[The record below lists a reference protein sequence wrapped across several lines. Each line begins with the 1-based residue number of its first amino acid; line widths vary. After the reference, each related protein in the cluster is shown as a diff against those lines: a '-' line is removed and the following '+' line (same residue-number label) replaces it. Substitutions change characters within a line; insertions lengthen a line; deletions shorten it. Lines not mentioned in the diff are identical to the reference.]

1 MPKRKKGTTRFRRKT
16 QKGKGAMDVIKKI
29 HSFVKDNKLISRG
42 LRLTPFSGAAIAA
55 DMLGYGRG
63 RGFKVGR
70 NPLVMTLNGGR
81 RKKGTTRV
89 RRRRTVPTL
98 LGITSLPKRSR
109 RSKRS
114 NLVKMHGLRSVRAPS
129 GSTLLRRAAGQM
141 GGGIF
146 SDIGGGLG
154 SLAHGIFG

>member
-1 MPKRKKGTTRFRRKT
+1 MPRRKKGTTRVRRKT

-42 LRLTPFSGAAIAA
+42 LRLTPFSGAATAA

-63 RGFKVGR
+63 R
-70 NPLVMTLNGGR
+70 NPLVMTLNGAGR

-89 RRRRTVPTL
+89 RRTRKVLTLAAPRRRRTRRVVIAAAP
-98 LGITSLPKRSR
+98 SARSR
-109 RSKRS
+109 A
-114 NLVKMHGLRSVRAPS
+114 LFP
-129 GSTLLRRAAGQM
+129 AGQR
-141 GGGIF
+141 GRGIF